1 MRTISIIIKAFLHLC
16 LFKSKPQDLP
26 ASSLLLGLMLII
38 YMLMSGILAPA
49 PLSRGQ
55 SFLWSFVETGLLVIL
70 VSSLLYVIK
79 HPRRITQ
86 TLTAMMGANA
96 FLSLLSLPLMVWRD
110 YSESHNLD
118 LGMPSLLFLIVMFW
132 NIAVQVY
139 ILRHALN
146 VTTFSA
152 FIITIILLSL
162 MGTLL
167 LSLFPMV
174 RI

>member
-1 MRTISIIIKAFLHLC
+1 
-16 LFKSKPQDLP
+16 
-26 ASSLLLGLMLII
+26 
-38 YMLMSGILAPA
+38 
-49 PLSRGQ
+49 
-55 SFLWSFVETGLLVIL
+55 
-70 VSSLLYVIK
+70 
-79 HPRRITQ
+79 
-86 TLTAMMGANA
+86 MGANA